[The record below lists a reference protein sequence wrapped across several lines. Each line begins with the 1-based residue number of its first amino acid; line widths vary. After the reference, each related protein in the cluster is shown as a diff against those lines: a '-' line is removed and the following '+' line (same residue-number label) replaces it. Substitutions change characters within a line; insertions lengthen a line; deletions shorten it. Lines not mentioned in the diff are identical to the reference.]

1 MLGLTLLASCGYGS
15 IATPRVND
23 RLYTA
28 WYQTVQ
34 TGNDVRTLVALAN
47 STIPCEEPDVDDPA
61 QLTREN
67 LAIYSSVTRENA
79 RIVMLDLYRYHLEES
94 WVGHYPVYED
104 ADVAWPSYVN
114 ATHPHVARARYRG
127 IDEAEV
133 TVDEGL
139 YRLYEPTEY
148 TDLYVD
154 EPAEVVVTRE
164 GDVLR
169 GTFHFDTEDVSG
181 TFRARHCDHVDLLQ
195 LLALLDL
202 VDATPVSTE

>member
-1 MLGLTLLASCGYGS
+1 MLLMALTACASGS
-15 IATPRVND
+15 IATPTIDDKLR
-23 RLYTA
+23 TA

-34 TGNDVRTLVALAN
+34 SGSDVRMLVALAN
-47 STIPCEEPDVDDPA
+47 SDIPCEEPDIDDPA

-79 RIVMLDLYRYHLEES
+79 RIVMLDLYRYHLEDS
-94 WVGHYPVYED
+94 WTGHYPVHAD

-133 TVDEGL
+133 SVDEGL

-148 TDLYVD
+148 VDLYVD
-154 EPAEVVVTRE
+154 EPAEVVISRE

-169 GTFHFDTEDVSG
+169 GDFHFDNEDVSG
-181 TFRARHCDHVDLLQ
+181 TFRAKHCDNVDLLQ

-202 VDATPVSTE
+202 VDATPSSQE